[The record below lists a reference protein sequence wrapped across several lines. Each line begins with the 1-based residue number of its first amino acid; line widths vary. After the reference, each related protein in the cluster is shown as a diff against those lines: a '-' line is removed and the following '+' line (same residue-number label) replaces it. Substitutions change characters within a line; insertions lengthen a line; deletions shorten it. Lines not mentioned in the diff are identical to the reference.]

1 MNFQVV
7 RPPQTG
13 EPVFW
18 LIFSQMGNDLTFVR
32 LSLPNASRWPA
43 KMESD
48 LDRKRDQAVVVLV
61 LGTATLIM
69 SVGFLVL
76 G

>member
-1 MNFQVV
+1 
-7 RPPQTG
+7 
-13 EPVFW
+13 
-18 LIFSQMGNDLTFVR
+18 
-32 LSLPNASRWPA
+32 
-43 KMESD
+43 MESD

>member
-1 MNFQVV
+1 MRNN
-7 RPPQTG
+7 
-13 EPVFW
+13 
-18 LIFSQMGNDLTFVR
+18 LLFVR
-32 LSLPNASRWPA
+32 LSLPNAPRWPA
-43 KMESD
+43 KMESN

-61 LGTATLIM
+61 LSTATLIM

>member
-1 MNFQVV
+1 
-7 RPPQTG
+7 
-13 EPVFW
+13 
-18 LIFSQMGNDLTFVR
+18 
-32 LSLPNASRWPA
+32 
-43 KMESD
+43 MESN

-61 LGTATLIM
+61 LSTATLIM

>member
-1 MNFQVV
+1 
-7 RPPQTG
+7 
-13 EPVFW
+13 
-18 LIFSQMGNDLTFVR
+18 
-32 LSLPNASRWPA
+32 
-43 KMESD
+43 MESD

-61 LGTATLIM
+61 LSTATLIM